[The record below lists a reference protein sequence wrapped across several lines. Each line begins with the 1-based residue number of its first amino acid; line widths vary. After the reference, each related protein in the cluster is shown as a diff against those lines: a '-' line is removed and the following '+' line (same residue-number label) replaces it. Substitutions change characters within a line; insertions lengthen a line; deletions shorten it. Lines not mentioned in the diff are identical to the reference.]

1 MNEKL
6 LPQVHDR
13 TAIVTGASA
22 GLGEALAERLAASG
36 WDLVLTARG
45 PERLKHVAERLGAR
59 YLAGDVADAAHRQA
73 LADLAG
79 DRVDLLV
86 NNAST
91 LGETPLPEL
100 READLSIW
108 PRLFDVNVR
117 APIALAQ
124 LMLPVLRERGGA
136 IVNITSDAATGPYA
150 TWGPYG
156 ATKAAL
162 DQLSNVLAAE
172 EPAVAVWAV
181 DPGEMATRMLADAV
195 GEADAAE
202 ADPPATAA
210 EAIVSMIGARWC
222 TCDRD
227 APESGRYLAREY
239 ATLHTHTYEEAR
251 P

>member
-1 MNEKL
+1 MNDKM

-22 GLGEALAERLAASG
+22 GLGEALAERLAAFG
-36 WDLVLTARG
+36 WDLILTARG
-45 PERLKHVAERLGAR
+45 GERLAEVAARLGAR
-59 YLAGDVADAAHRQA
+59 YLAGDVADPDHREA
-73 LADLAG
+73 LVALAG
-79 DRVDLLV
+79 DRIDLLV

-91 LGETPLPEL
+91 LGEVPLPKL
-100 READLSIW
+100 AEADLSVW
-108 PRLFDVNVR
+108 LRLYDVNVF

-124 LMLPVLRERGGA
+124 LSLPVLRERGGA
-136 IVNITSDAATGPYA
+136 IVNITSDAATGPYT

-156 ATKAAL
+156 STKAAL

-172 EPAVAVWAV
+172 EAGVAVWAI
-181 DPGEMATRMLADAV
+181 DPGEMATGMLADAV

-222 TCDRD
+222 ACDRN

>member
-1 MNEKL
+1 MNDNEFSR
-6 LPQVHDR
+6 VNER

-45 PERLKHVAERLGAR
+45 EERLARVAERLGAR
-59 YLAGDVADAAHRQA
+59 SLAGDVADPAHREALVA
-73 LADLAG
+73 LAG
-79 DRVDLLV
+79 GRIDLLV

-91 LGETPLPEL
+91 LGETPLPTL
-100 READLSIW
+100 VEADLSVW
-108 PRLFDVNVR
+108 PRLFDVNVQ

-124 LMLPVLRERGGA
+124 LALPVLRERGGA
-136 IVNITSDAATGPYA
+136 MVNISSDAATGPYA

-172 EPAVAVWAV
+172 EPAVAVWAL
-181 DPGEMATRMLADAV
+181 DPGEMATGMLADAV

-202 ADPPATAA
+202 ADPPAVAA
-210 EAIVSMIGARWC
+210 EAIVAMIGFRWC
-222 TCDRD
+222 TCDRG
-227 APESGRYLAREY
+227 APVSGRYSAREY
-239 ATLHTHTYEEAR
+239 ARGHTHEHAEAR
-251 P
+251 A

>member
-1 MNEKL
+1 MNDKL

-45 PERLKHVAERLGAR
+45 GERLARVAERLGAR
-59 YLAGDVADAAHRQA
+59 YLAGDVADPAHREA
-73 LADLAG
+73 LVALAG
-79 DRVDLLV
+79 DRIDLLV

-91 LGETPLPEL
+91 LGEAPLPML
-100 READLSIW
+100 AEADLSVW
-108 PRLFDVNVR
+108 PHLFDVNVR

-124 LMLPVLRERGGA
+124 LALPYLRERGGA
-136 IVNITSDAATGPYA
+136 IVNLSSDAATGPYA

-156 ATKAAL
+156 AAKAAL

-181 DPGEMATRMLADAV
+181 DPGEMATGMLADAV
-195 GEADAAE
+195 GQADAAE
-202 ADPPATAA
+202 ADPPSTAA
-210 EAIVSMIGARWC
+210 EAIVSMISARWC
-222 TCDRD
+222 ACDRA
-227 APESGRYLAREY
+227 APESGRYAAREY
-239 ATLHTHTYEEAR
+239 AVRHPHTYEEAR

>member
-1 MNEKL
+1 ML

-45 PERLKHVAERLGAR
+45 GERLAAVADRLGAR
-59 YLAGDVADAAHRQA
+59 YLAGDVRDPGHREA
-73 LADLAG
+73 LVALAG
-79 DRVDLLV
+79 DRLDLLV

-91 LGETPLPEL
+91 LGEVPLPRL
-100 READLSIW
+100 SAADLSVW
-108 PRLFDVNVR
+108 PRLFDVNVG

-124 LMLPVLRERGGA
+124 QALPVLRERGGA

-172 EPAVAVWAV
+172 EPAVAVWAI
-181 DPGEMATRMLADAV
+181 DPGEMATGMLADAV

-222 TCDRD
+222 TCDRG
-227 APESGRYLAREY
+227 APQSGRYLAREH
-239 ATLHTHTYEEAR
+239 AALHTHTYEEAR